1 VPADV
6 VGDGVALVGGKL
18 GQPREHVARISVL
31 QTGAV
36 KRRVGLVDVRLVVLV
51 VVEAHRVRTDV
62 RLERLVGIG
71 QVGHGVGHRAHH
83 DVRPAGGPPGRR
95 GSDQSVALK
104 RCVGQ
109 AGGANVPE
117 RRRRSAMKVVIAR
130 TLPAAGLDRLTEHF
144 DVEVGGLPFD
154 RDWLLQHAPGA
165 HAIVADPTVAVD
177 GELLDCAG
185 DQLAVVA
192 NFAVGFDNIDTDA
205 VRERGLRATNT
216 PDVLTNA
223 TAELAVALM
232 QAAGRRMVETDQIL
246 RRGGWVGWEPEQF
259 LGRELSGA
267 TVGLV
272 GFGRIGQRVA
282 ALLAGFDVS
291 LVFAAPHSMDE
302 AAARHSAR
310 RMALGELLAVAD
322 YVSLHV
328 NLTPQT
334 RHMINARTLA
344 GCKPGAILVNTC
356 RGGVVDTAALADA
369 LRDGPLAAA
378 GLDVYED
385 EPAVP
390 EDLVRLPN
398 TVLVPHIGSATR
410 TTRDAMATLCAD
422 NVIAVLSGEEPPAPV
437 V

>member
-1 VPADV
+1 
-6 VGDGVALVGGKL
+6 
-18 GQPREHVARISVL
+18 
-31 QTGAV
+31 
-36 KRRVGLVDVRLVVLV
+36 
-51 VVEAHRVRTDV
+51 
-62 RLERLVGIG
+62 
-71 QVGHGVGHRAHH
+71 
-83 DVRPAGGPPGRR
+83 
-95 GSDQSVALK
+95 
-104 RCVGQ
+104 
-109 AGGANVPE
+109 
-117 RRRRSAMKVVIAR
+117 MKVVVAR
-130 TLPAAGLDRLTEHF
+130 TLPAAGLDRLTERF
-144 DVEVGGLPFD
+144 DVEVGGLPLD
-154 RDWLLQHAPGA
+154 RDWLVEHVPGA

-177 GELLDCAG
+177 GELLDRAG

-232 QAAGRRMVETDQIL
+232 QAAGRRMVETDQIF
-246 RRGGWVGWEPEQF
+246 RRGAWVGWEPEQF

-282 ALLAGFDVS
+282 ELLAGFDVR
-291 LVFAAPHSMDE
+291 LVFADAHPMDE
-302 AAARHSAR
+302 VAARHSAQ
-310 RMALGELLAVAD
+310 RMALDELLATAD

-328 NLTPQT
+328 NLTPET

-356 RGGVVDTAALADA
+356 RGGVVDTAALVEA

-398 TVLVPHIGSATR
+398 SVLVPHIGSATR

-422 NVIAVLSGEEPPAPV
+422 NVIAVLSGAEPPTPV